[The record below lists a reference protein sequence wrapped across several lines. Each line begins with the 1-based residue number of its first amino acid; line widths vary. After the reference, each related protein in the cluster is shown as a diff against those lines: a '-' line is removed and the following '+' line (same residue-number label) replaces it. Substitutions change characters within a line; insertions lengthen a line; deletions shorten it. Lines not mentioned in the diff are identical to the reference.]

1 MQKKFEK
8 MINGLYIDPIIF
20 THKFVKA
27 CDICKCSGEC
37 CYYGVYTDVKEYE
50 KIIEMKDRI
59 IKSMDD
65 SQIKDVEEWF
75 EEPEDDPD
83 FESGVAVGTEVYN
96 GKCVFLDKQ
105 GYCTLQKI
113 AIEDKEFKWKYK
125 PLYCILFPLVIFEGT
140 FTIDDDHLG
149 RMHYC
154 NKTEN
159 QESTIF
165 DCTKDEIKYLLGEK
179 GFEELLQY
187 REEYLNNLRKTGNKI
202 EITE

>member
-8 MINGLYIDPIIF
+8 MINGMYIDPIIF
-20 THKFVKA
+20 TYKFVKA
-27 CDICKCSGEC
+27 CDVCTCSGEC
-37 CYYGVYTDVKEYE
+37 CYYGVYTDKKEYE

-65 SQIKDVEEWF
+65 SQIKDIEEWF

-83 FESGVAVGTEVYN
+83 FESGIAVGTEVYN

-113 AIEDKEFKWKYK
+113 AMEDNEFKWKYK
-125 PLYCILFPLVIFEGT
+125 PLYCILFPLVIFEGV
-140 FTIDDDHLG
+140 FTIDDDHLA
-149 RMHYC
+149 RMHHC
-154 NKTEN
+154 NKPQN
-159 QESTIF
+159 QVSTIF
-165 DCTKDEIKYLLGEK
+165 ECTKDEIRYLLGEK

-187 REEYLNNLRKTGNKI
+187 KEEYFNNLKKVGNAI

>member
-8 MINGLYIDPIIF
+8 MINGMYIDPIIF
-20 THKFVKA
+20 TYKFVKA
-27 CDICKCSGEC
+27 CDVCACSGEC
-37 CYYGVYTDVKEYE
+37 CYYGVYTDKKEYE

-75 EEPEDDPD
+75 EEPEEDPD
-83 FESGVAVGTEVYN
+83 FESGIAVGTEVYN

-113 AIEDKEFKWKYK
+113 ALEDNEFKWKYK
-125 PLYCILFPLVIFEGT
+125 PLYCILFPLVIFEGA
-140 FTIDDDHLG
+140 FTIDDDHLA

-154 NKTEN
+154 NKSQN
-159 QESTIF
+159 QVSTIF
-165 DCTKDEIKYLLGEK
+165 ECTKDEIRYLLGEK

-187 REEYLNNLRKTGNKI
+187 KEEYFNNLKKAENKI
-202 EITE
+202 EVTE